1 MFYNRNNPQW
11 KFSKDQCL
19 TDDDYYDMVG
29 EYDELAK
36 SMLSTDFRDINEKFY
51 GIKENYQS
59 EEQRERKRR
68 KAMIGAVIGIIVFAA
83 LVILLIFKQLLIFG
97 FAACGVFLLAG
108 ISVLITG
115 KGEYVESTSKANIN
129 RVIAICMIVASVAIL
144 FLMLFR
150 SRFVGAEFFVLLFVI
165 LFGIAGLGLLVISI
179 LLALSGKIIYTKEVS
194 ATCSGYVRFVSRDS
208 GDNGRRFTFINTSP
222 LFNYSVDGLDY
233 EAVYDDF
240 IVKRD
245 SDISLGQ
252 TVLLRVDPRHPE
264 NILSPA
270 TTHKGAIIFQIVMA
284 LLFIGVAVGMAVYV
298 AGGSAKDMTVETQWN
313 PAINQLNGE
322 TENSRT
328 PVTDEMIQELYV
340 NKVDYI
346 DEWYVETCIVASTRI
361 TADGEVLTFEDETF
375 NEILYPEC
383 NAPKPGTE
391 LIVYYYIDET
401 QVEYGKRY
409 KRSFATG
416 DPDKF
421 EYVGTHG
428 TYGN

>member
-150 SRFVGAEFFVLLFVI
+150 SRFVGAEFFVLLF
-165 LFGIAGLGLLVISI
+165 
-179 LLALSGKIIYTKEVS
+179 
-194 ATCSGYVRFVSRDS
+194 
-208 GDNGRRFTFINTSP
+208 
-222 LFNYSVDGLDY
+222 
-233 EAVYDDF
+233 
-240 IVKRD
+240 
-245 SDISLGQ
+245 
-252 TVLLRVDPRHPE
+252 
-264 NILSPA
+264 
-270 TTHKGAIIFQIVMA
+270 QI
-284 LLFIGVAVGMAVYV
+284 
-298 AGGSAKDMTVETQWN
+298 
-313 PAINQLNGE
+313 
-322 TENSRT
+322 R
-328 PVTDEMIQELYV
+328 
-340 NKVDYI
+340 
-346 DEWYVETCIVASTRI
+346 
-361 TADGEVLTFEDETF
+361 
-375 NEILYPEC
+375 
-383 NAPKPGTE
+383 
-391 LIVYYYIDET
+391 
-401 QVEYGKRY
+401 
-409 KRSFATG
+409 
-416 DPDKF
+416 
-421 EYVGTHG
+421 
-428 TYGN
+428 